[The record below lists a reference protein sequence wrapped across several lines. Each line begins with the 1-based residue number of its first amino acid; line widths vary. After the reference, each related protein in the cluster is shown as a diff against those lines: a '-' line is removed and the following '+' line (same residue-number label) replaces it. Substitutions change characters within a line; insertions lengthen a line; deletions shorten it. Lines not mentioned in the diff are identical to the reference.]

1 MYMNGVS
8 LSSLIVAEPGQ
19 SYQSEKLVNRWIEV
33 LVDCPGGSGLYTY
46 RLPAQL
52 EVKPGDIL
60 SVPFG
65 AQLLG
70 GIAIRFLTQPPVD
83 LPLEKVRNVEDV
95 VSVGFFPSNYWEL
108 LNRVAAYYYTPLIQV
123 IRVALPPGLL
133 GRSQRRIRLVKRAEG
148 VGEVRGAGGE
158 GGENTSSSVSF
169 LSSAAQQILKLLQ
182 AQADGD
188 YSFAYLQRQVKAA
201 YQGVRELQRRGLVE
215 SYLEPPRLT
224 RPKQQKAVT
233 LIGSTFEHDLTIRQ
247 REVLEV
253 LRRRGGELWQSTL
266 LQICS
271 ASTSILKTL
280 EQKGYIVIQ
289 EREVLRTPPVFPP
302 LADGMQGDA
311 SAVEQTKILTSAQSQ
326 ALGVITHL
334 EGCATVLLHGVTG
347 SGKTEVYLQAI
358 TPLLAKGK
366 SALVLVPEIGLTPQL
381 TDRFRAR
388 FGNKVSVYHSA
399 LSDGERYDTWR
410 QMLTGEPQVVIGTRS
425 AVFAPLPNL
434 GLIILDEEH
443 DSSFKQD
450 SLIPNYHAR
459 TVAQWRAELENYPL
473 VLGSATPS
481 LETWVSVGEAGRTRG
496 QGDKETTGQGDKE
509 TTGQGDKETT

>member
-19 SYQSEKLVNRWIEV
+19 SYQSGTLVNPWIEV
-33 LVDCPGGSGLYTY
+33 LVDCPGGSGLYIY

-65 AQLLG
+65 TQLLG
-70 GIAIRFLTQPPVD
+70 GIAIRFVTQPPVD
-83 LPLEKVRNVEDV
+83 LPLEKIRNVEDV

-123 IRVALPPGLL
+123 IRIALPPGLL
-133 GRSQRRIRLVKRAEG
+133 GRSQRRIRLVKTAEG
-148 VGEVRGAGGE
+148 AEE
-158 GGENTSSSVSF
+158 ENTPSSSSSLPF

-188 YSFAYLQRQVKAA
+188 YSFAYLQRQVNAA

-233 LIGSTFEHDLTIRQ
+233 LIGSTFERDLTIRQ

-302 LADGMQGDA
+302 LADGTQGDA
-311 SAVEQTKILTSAQSQ
+311 SAVEQTKILTSAQSE

-334 EGCATVLLHGVTG
+334 EGYATVLLHGVT
-347 SGKTEVYLQAI
+347 
-358 TPLLAKGK
+358 
-366 SALVLVPEIGLTPQL
+366 
-381 TDRFRAR
+381 
-388 FGNKVSVYHSA
+388 
-399 LSDGERYDTWR
+399 
-410 QMLTGEPQVVIGTRS
+410 
-425 AVFAPLPNL
+425 
-434 GLIILDEEH
+434 
-443 DSSFKQD
+443 
-450 SLIPNYHAR
+450 
-459 TVAQWRAELENYPL
+459 
-473 VLGSATPS
+473 
-481 LETWVSVGEAGRTRG
+481 
-496 QGDKETTGQGDKE
+496 
-509 TTGQGDKETT
+509 